1 MKKQLTLLIV
11 GFLVVGTTAANAADP
26 SEFLRLAAQ
35 PTLLP
40 APAMQQP
47 PAVPPAPAAEG
58 STPDAAYAPLPEAQP
73 IQLYHCVKY
82 KDLDEMHPCAVP
94 KIIAVQDPCPNP
106 CSCCGPQ
113 CVYIQI
119 CVPPCGCED
128 VRSRRH
134 GTRVR
139 YDYGKY
145 AVDVRVKDGYIEVDY
160 QD

>member
-1 MKKQLTLLIV
+1 MKKQLTVMVL
-11 GFLVVGTTAANAADP
+11 GFLVAGTVTANAADGFP
-26 SEFLRLAAQ
+26 FLSAASQ

-40 APAMQQP
+40 APAYQE

-58 STPDAAYAPLPEAQP
+58 TTPDTAYMPVPEAQP
-73 IQLYHCVKY
+73 IQLYQCVKY
-82 KDLDEMHPCAVP
+82 KDLDEMAPCAVP

-119 CVPPCGCED
+119 CVPACGCEQ
-128 VRSRRH
+128 VSSRKH

-145 AVDVRVKDGYIEVDY
+145 AVDVRVKNGYIEVDY